1 MDAKV
6 TWKERMTFSGTSD
19 SGFELP
25 LGTYPELG
33 GDDDGFRPMELLA
46 IGIAG
51 CTAMDVISI
60 LQKKRQD
67 VREFEVG
74 VKAKRTSEH
83 PKVFTQA
90 LITYTVTGQGVD
102 EAAVLRAIELSVTR
116 YCPANAMFSK
126 VMPIDLAYEIF
137 EADVNGERQLVK
149 SGGFQPKEAAQ
160 GSPDGNSPEK
170 ARLS

>member
-6 TWKERMTFSGTSD
+6 TWKGKMSFNGTSD

-46 IGIAG
+46 IGLAG

-67 VREFEVG
+67 VREFEVD
-74 VKAKRTSEH
+74 VKAKRASEH
-83 PKVFTQA
+83 PKVFTHA
-90 LITYTVTGQGVD
+90 LVTYAVTGKGVD

-126 VMPIDLAYEIF
+126 AMPIDLAYEIY
-137 EADVNGERQLVK
+137 EVGEDGERQLVTR
-149 SGGFQPKEAAQ
+149 GAYRPK
-160 GSPDGNSPEK
+160 DGQ
-170 ARLS
+170 A